1 MSKFSLVVILGVLM
15 ILGGLSL
22 IATPLITF
30 VSAGYFIIFLFFV
43 WGIYGIFRGISEKR
57 YNKDFFFS
65 ILSLIMGIIGL
76 AVPDAAALAN
86 NLVLLQL
93 AAGWFIVHGVLSII
107 DAVTDKES
115 NSAGLKILGII
126 FGVLEVIIGI
136 YSFAHPGN
144 FAVYLGFLIGLYFVE
159 TGVSKIAT
167 GAVTCKG
174 GNSMTILFTDMGIL
188 SIIAGFSMLA
198 TPLLTFI
205 SLGHC
210 IIMLFFINGVLG
222 VVRGFI
228 ERNYGRA
235 FWFSILSLILGII
248 GLTVPG
254 MAAVNNSILLY
265 LAAGWFILHAVL
277 TVITAVQNKEETGTG
292 FMIFGIILGVLEFIM
307 GIYSIAHPAVLAL
320 SVGLLA
326 GFYFVESGVHQIFLG
341 SAYAKAVAAVR
352 KMV

>member
-22 IATPLITF
+22 MATPLITF

-57 YNKDFFFS
+57 YDGNFFFS

-93 AAGWFIVHGVLSII
+93 AAGWFIVHGVLSVI
-107 DAVTDKES
+107 DAVTDKE
-115 NSAGLKILGII
+115 NSTGLKILGMI

-144 FAVYLGFLIGLYFVE
+144 FAVYLGFLIGIYFVE

-174 GNSMTILFTDMGIL
+174 GNNMTILFTVMGIL

-228 ERNYGRA
+228 EKNYGRA

-277 TVITAVQNKEETGTG
+277 TVIAAIQSKEETGTG

>member
-22 IATPLITF
+22 MSTPLITF
-30 VSAGYFIIFLFFV
+30 VGAGYFIILLFFV
-43 WGIYGIFRGISEKR
+43 WGIYGIFRGISDKR

-65 ILSLIMGIIGL
+65 ILSLVLGIVGL
-76 AVPDAAALAN
+76 AVPGAAALAN
-86 NLVLLQL
+86 NLLLLQL
-93 AAGWFIVHGVLSII
+93 AAGWFIVHGVLSVI
-107 DAVTDKES
+107 DAVTDKE

-126 FGVLEVIIGI
+126 FGALEVIIGI

-144 FAVYLGFLIGLYFVE
+144 LAVYLGFLIGLYFVE

-174 GNSMTILFTDMGIL
+174 GNNMTILFTVMGIL

-210 IIMLFFINGVLG
+210 IVMLFFINGVLG

-228 ERNYGRA
+228 EKNYGKG
-235 FWFSILSLILGII
+235 FFLSILSLILGII
-248 GLTVPG
+248 GFTVPG
-254 MAAVNNSILLY
+254 MADLNNFILLY
-265 LAAGWFILHAVL
+265 LAAGWFLLHGVLAILDA
-277 TVITAVQNKEETGTG
+277 IRNREETGTG
-292 FMIFGIILGVLEFIM
+292 FMIIGVILGVLELIM
-307 GIYSIAHPAVLAL
+307 AVYSIAHPALLAIQL
-320 SVGLLA
+320 GLLA
-326 GFYFVESGVHQIFLG
+326 GFYFIETGVHQIFLG
-341 SAYAKAVAAVR
+341 SAYAKAVAEAR
-352 KMV
+352 SMV